1 MIKRHIFLLLW
12 SICWGS
18 SSLSA
23 QLSGDYTLGG
33 ATGARNFSS
42 WVDFVSEWN
51 KNGVSGNVRLQVL
64 KNDTLKQSLV
74 LKQHSSAPTKANRR
88 ITVLGNGF
96 KILGNFN
103 KEVLHL
109 QGMDHFILKKLN
121 IENTAT
127 SSSLLGI
134 RFSNRADS
142 NQVDSCTI
150 VFSQL
155 ARKGSD
161 TGAYIAFA
169 ADTGRISRN
178 ITQHPG
184 IGNSITHGRFYSV
197 LSQSPGPFYGIYDK
211 QGSQDYTR
219 IPTHNRIDSNTISTF
234 YSVGILMQ
242 FING

>member
-109 QGMDHFILKKLN
+109 QGMDHLILKKLN

-127 SSSLLGI
+127 
-134 RFSNRADS
+134 
-142 NQVDSCTI
+142 
-150 VFSQL
+150 
-155 ARKGSD
+155 
-161 TGAYIAFA
+161 
-169 ADTGRISRN
+169 
-178 ITQHPG
+178 
-184 IGNSITHGRFYSV
+184 
-197 LSQSPGPFYGIYDK
+197 
-211 QGSQDYTR
+211 
-219 IPTHNRIDSNTISTF
+219 
-234 YSVGILMQ
+234 
-242 FING
+242 